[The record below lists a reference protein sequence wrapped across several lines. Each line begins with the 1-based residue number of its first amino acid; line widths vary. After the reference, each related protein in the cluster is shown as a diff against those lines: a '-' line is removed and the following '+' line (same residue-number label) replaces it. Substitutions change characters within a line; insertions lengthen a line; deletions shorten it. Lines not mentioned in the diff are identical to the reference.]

1 MMITATKHDA
11 DDDNNDAKKYDNI
24 DGNGQNGAA
33 FQCAL
38 QRAQMLTG
46 CLAGYSDA
54 HDCTVQAL
62 YSALAGCLAT
72 LMHMVALCTLYTVHC
87 N

>member
-1 MMITATKHDA
+1 MIMMITATKHDV
-11 DDDNNDAKKYDNI
+11 DDDNNDAKNYDNV

-38 QRAQMLTG
+38 QRAQKLAG
-46 CLAGYSDA
+46 WLAGYSDA
-54 HDCTVQAL
+54 HGCTVPIVQ
-62 YSALAGCLAT
+62 CLAT
-72 LMHMVALCTLYTVHC
+72 LVALCTLYSAK